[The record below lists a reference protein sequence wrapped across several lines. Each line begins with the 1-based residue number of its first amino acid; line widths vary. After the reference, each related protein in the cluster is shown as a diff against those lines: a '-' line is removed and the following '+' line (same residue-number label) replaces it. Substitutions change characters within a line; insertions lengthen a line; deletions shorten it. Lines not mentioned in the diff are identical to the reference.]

1 MKLNMIVAY
10 CENRGIGINNQL
22 PWHFKSDLKKF
33 KMLTIGNKNN
43 AIIMGSNTWKSIGKS
58 LPDRDNLILSKSLPK
73 DVEQK
78 NVYIFDTLESLEKFY
93 KSKNYDDIWIIGGS
107 QIYKIFMDKNVDNIY
122 ITYINKIYNCD
133 IFFPEIDNNKYIL
146 SSKSLHTD
154 LFINTNVNK
163 NDILFDIVYKL
174 RDNYTS

>member
-22 PWHFKSDLKKF
+22 PWYFKSDLKKF
-33 KMLTIGNKNN
+33 KKLTVGNKNN
-43 AIIMGSNTWKSIGKS
+43 AVIMGSNTWKSIGKS
-58 LPDRDNLILSKSLPK
+58 LPNRDNLILSKSLSK
-73 DVEQK
+73 DVEEK
-78 NVYIFDTLESLEKFY
+78 NVYIFDTLEGLEKFY
-93 KSKNYDDIWIIGGS
+93 KSKKYDDIWIIGGS
-107 QIYKIFMDKNVDNIY
+107 EIYKIFMEKNIDNIY
-122 ITYINKIYNCD
+122 ITYINKTYNCD

-146 SSKSLHTD
+146 SSKSIHND
-154 LFINTNVNK
+154 LIIDPIINN